1 MRVRKVTAAVSALLL
16 IALTVAVA
24 EAALFALLTVFSSIL
39 RVYLV
44 VELADRYLLVNQ
56 APWVPTPHVSVHQA
70 GTVGSALV
78 TLGCGLGAA
87 VWRYRRWR
95 PA

>member
-56 APWVPTPHVSVHQA
+56 ALWVPMPHVSVHEA
-70 GTVGSALV
+70 GTVGSGLV
-78 TLGCGLGAA
+78 TFGCGLGAA
-87 VWRYRRWR
+87 AWRYRRWR

>member
-70 GTVGSALV
+70 GAVGSAFV

-87 VWRYRRWR
+87 AWRYRRWR